1 MRIRRLIPVVIAS
14 VSPNLWAQT
23 ATNAISTSP
32 PNSPPGQ
39 NSIREKYQ
47 AIQVDEFE
55 VKQGVQFPPE
65 YLKKAQDEIVKQLS
79 DAKVMKEV
87 LRTGQQPA
95 QAGTPVLYLSGTINN
110 YTPGSRAERYVV
122 GGLGGLGASEVDVQI
137 FLLDGATKQKLQTEK
152 LRAVL
157 IRGAF
162 GGSEDKISNELA
174 RRVVLQTRFMLS
186 ARVPPA
192 EYQPATSDPP
202 AVSTQD
208 RHILTVDTKDWE
220 EQQKKLEQ
228 EAGAGYRVVDFSV
241 TGKSTANVEL
251 EKVASAPD
259 VFQYRWVHMRVYTHL
274 QKELNKATS
283 EGFHVFPQTLTA
295 LGPYLTVL
303 IEKSPG
309 PSPVQYHY
317 LVTEPLRISSAQ
329 KDAETHQREDYRLLD
344 ETEFVGVHILLFEKT
359 TEGVK

>member
-1 MRIRRLIPVVIAS
+1 MRIRRLILVVIAS

-23 ATNAISTSP
+23 ATYAISTSP

-39 NSIREKYQ
+39 SSIREKYQ

-55 VKQGVQFPPE
+55 VKQGIQFPPE

-87 LRTGQQPA
+87 LRTGQQPV
-95 QAGTPVLYLSGTINN
+95 QAGTPFLYLSGTITN
-110 YTPGSRAERYVV
+110 YTPGSRSKRYV
-122 GGLGGLGASEVDVQI
+122 GLGGLGASEVDVQI

-157 IRGAF
+157 TGGAL

-174 RRVVLQTRFMLS
+174 RRVVLQTRFMLN
-186 ARVPPA
+186 ARVSPGG
-192 EYQPATSDPP
+192 YQPATSDPAP
-202 AVSTQD
+202 VVSIQD
-208 RHILTVDTKDWE
+208 RHILMVDTKDWE

-228 EAGAGYRVVDFSV
+228 EAAAGYRVVDFSV

-251 EKVASAPD
+251 EKSASAPD

-295 LGPYLTVL
+295 LGTYLTVL
-303 IEKSPG
+303 MEKSPG
-309 PSPVQYHY
+309 PS
-317 LVTEPLRISSAQ
+317 
-329 KDAETHQREDYRLLD
+329 
-344 ETEFVGVHILLFEKT
+344 
-359 TEGVK
+359 